1 MKSPISKI
9 PNYSFGNP
17 ITRFSSICYG
27 HNFIRETA
35 VKNIS
40 YYNNI
45 YVYVYIYELF
55 IEVTQYFA
63 MIFMHVG
70 VIISDKLHIMNIAIY
85 AYSYPKLGVCLI
97 TNLI

>member
-1 MKSPISKI
+1 MKSPISRI

-17 ITRFSSICYG
+17 ITRFSSIRYI

-45 YVYVYIYELF
+45 LMYELF

-63 MIFMHVG
+63 MIFMHIG
-70 VIISDKLHIMNIAIY
+70 VIISDKLHIMNIAIMHT
-85 AYSYPKLGVCLI
+85 VI
-97 TNLI
+97 RN